1 VSDSKGCPTSLSGK
15 RSTCWW
21 PHLRISPKI
30 FTTAHDAFAIM
41 AFEVNALDCLLK
53 PIAPERLA
61 AALERLRPVRGLPPR

>member
-1 VSDSKGCPTSLSGK
+1 
-15 RSTCWW
+15 
-21 PHLRISPKI
+21 
-30 FTTAHDAFAIM
+30 M